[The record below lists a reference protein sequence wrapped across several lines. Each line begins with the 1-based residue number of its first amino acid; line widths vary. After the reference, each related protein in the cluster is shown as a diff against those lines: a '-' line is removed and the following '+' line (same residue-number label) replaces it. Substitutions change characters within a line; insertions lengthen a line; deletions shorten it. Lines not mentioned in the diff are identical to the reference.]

1 MDKIII
7 NDVELLLDASD
18 ADVLE
23 TLEKEISSCI
33 EKCNKIKDEPCAE
46 IEKIKKMCLAVRSSI
61 DNIFGEG
68 TSSKIINRPNSL
80 DKCVAA
86 WQTFMM
92 QLELINKAKQ
102 ADAKKA
108 EKTTAKAAAKAV

>member
-1 MDKIII
+1 MEKIII

-23 TLEKEISSCI
+23 TLEKEITACI
-33 EKCNKIKDEPCAE
+33 DKCNKIKDKPCAE
-46 IEKIKKMCLAVRSSI
+46 IEKIKKMCLAVRTSV

-68 TSSKIINRPNSL
+68 TASKIIDRPNSL

-86 WQTFMM
+86 WQDFMT
-92 QLELINKAKQ
+92 QLELINKGKQ
-102 ADAKKA
+102 AQAKKA
-108 EKTTAKAAAKAV
+108 EKASAKAAAKTV